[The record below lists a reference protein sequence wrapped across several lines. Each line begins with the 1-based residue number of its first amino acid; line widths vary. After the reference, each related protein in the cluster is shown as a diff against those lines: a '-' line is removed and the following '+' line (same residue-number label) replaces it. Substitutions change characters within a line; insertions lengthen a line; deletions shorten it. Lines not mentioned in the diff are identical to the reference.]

1 MYEPWKVEINLL
13 KTRLESEEN
22 TSKFLRD
29 QNKSLTEENTELKK
43 IIRQLRE
50 RVGEKE

>member
-1 MYEPWKVEINLL
+1 VEINLL

-22 TSKFLRD
+22 TAKFLRD

>member
-22 TSKFLRD
+22 TAKFLRN
-29 QNKSLTEENTELKK
+29 QNKSLTEENVELKK

-50 RVGEKE
+50 RKGEME

>member
-22 TSKFLRD
+22 TAKFLRN
-29 QNKSLTEENTELKK
+29 QNKSLTEENVELKK

-50 RVGEKE
+50 RIGEME

>member
-22 TSKFLRD
+22 TAKFLRD
-29 QNKSLTEENTELKK
+29 QNKSLTEENVELKK

-50 RVGEKE
+50 RIGEME